1 MTEYEVLMES
11 INPCGGDRHS
21 IKDIFEVE
29 TDDPEA
35 YVRENGQFPITE
47 IGRNKNG
54 DLVIH
59 TGDGKGYKV
68 TYTFTE

>member
-11 INPCGGDRHS
+11 VNPCGGDRHS
-21 IKDIFEVE
+21 VKSIFEVE
-29 TDDPEA
+29 SDDPEA
-35 YVRENGQFPITE
+35 YVRENGQFPILE
-47 IGRNKNG
+47 IGHNQSG
-54 DLVIH
+54 DLVIT